1 MKVVD
6 KKLDKIMTIMS
17 WTHMSDDDKRKQI
30 DKVLSQIY
38 DLGFADGYAVGLSDF
53 YK

>member
-17 WTHMSDDDKRKQI
+17 WTHIADDDKRKQI
-30 DKVLSQIY
+30 EDVLSQTY